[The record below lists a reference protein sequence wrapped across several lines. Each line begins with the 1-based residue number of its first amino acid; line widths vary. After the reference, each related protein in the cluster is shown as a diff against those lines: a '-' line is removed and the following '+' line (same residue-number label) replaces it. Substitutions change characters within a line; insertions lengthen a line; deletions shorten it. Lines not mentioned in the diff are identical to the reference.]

1 MGLSASDMSDCDSPA
16 SAGELVSPCAAGR
29 EEPRDA
35 KADAE
40 AIRAAE
46 QAVAD
51 AKLQLERAERDL
63 AELLIKLQSGE
74 QPAAGEETPDSPGT
88 RDSEAKKRRRRA
100 RKKKSKETAAETAA
114 PAEETIST
122 LSVKTS
128 DQIEDESVVLMIGD
142 IVHFTPL
149 NQKKQLIP
157 LKSAFGVC

>member
-1 MGLSASDMSDCDSPA
+1 MSDCDSPA
-16 SAGELVSPCAAGR
+16 SAGELISPCAAGQ

-35 KADAE
+35 EADAE
-40 AIRAAE
+40 ALRAAE

-63 AELLIKLQSGE
+63 VELRIKLQSGE
-74 QPAAGEETPDSPGT
+74 QPAAGENPDSPGT

-100 RKKKSKETAAETAA
+100 RKKKTKEPAAAT
-114 PAEETIST
+114 PAEEITST

-128 DQIEDESVVLMIGD
+128 AQIEDESVVLMIGD
-142 IVHFTPL
+142 IVHFTHL

-157 LKSAFGVC
+157 LKSAFGVS